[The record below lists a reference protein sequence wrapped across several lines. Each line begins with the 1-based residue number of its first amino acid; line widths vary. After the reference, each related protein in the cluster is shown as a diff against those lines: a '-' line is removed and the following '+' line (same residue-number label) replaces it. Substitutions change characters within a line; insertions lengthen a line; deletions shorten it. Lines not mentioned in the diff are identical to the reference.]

1 MKQLTRIILV
11 SSLAL
16 AAGCDSMDGLIRHWD
31 QKAID
36 CERKDVPR
44 TYILKAINSEA
55 IRAQQ
60 GTLGKESIEPWTLE
74 IVADANIADAIN
86 APERDIKC
94 RLKLEHPRF
103 GVPVTA
109 EFVRRRKAKPED
121 TDPMKWVK
129 WEDAKVPLNDG
140 WTLSL
145 HGDAMDSPVPEGL
158 AVMIGL
164 GAYFKENYPHSA
176 FGNDGTYVNV
186 AVYEKEKEIFIDISH
201 YAVAGKRP
209 GDKFKNAYH
218 GVVYAKVVRI
228 EDECGTVSS
237 GVLPAGEWR

>member
-31 QKAID
+31 QTAID

-44 TYILKAINSEA
+44 TYILKAINAEA

-74 IVADANIADAIN
+74 IMADANIADAIN

-94 RLKLEHPRF
+94 RLKLEHTRF

-121 TDPMKWVK
+121 TGPMKWVK
-129 WEDAKVPLNDG
+129 WEDAEVPLNDG

-186 AVYEKEKEIFIDISH
+186 AVYEKEIFRTMRLK
-201 YAVAGKRP
+201 A
-209 GDKFKNAYH
+209 
-218 GVVYAKVVRI
+218 
-228 EDECGTVSS
+228 S
-237 GVLPAGEWR
+237 GLATN